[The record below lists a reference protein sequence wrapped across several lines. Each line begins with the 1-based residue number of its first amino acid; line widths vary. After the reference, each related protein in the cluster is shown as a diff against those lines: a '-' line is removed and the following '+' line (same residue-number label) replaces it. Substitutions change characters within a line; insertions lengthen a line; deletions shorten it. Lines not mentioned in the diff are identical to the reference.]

1 MDIRS
6 EKLELIARLITIED
20 VNLIHR
26 IKQLLDRDIEKDL
39 FSTKEDD
46 LAERAKAS
54 LKSVV
59 ERKTRDIRDF
69 ENEVNSWKKSQSIK

>member
-39 FSTKEDD
+39 FATKEDD